1 MRILI
6 KNLILG
12 LLACVGLSGCMQH
25 NGRIGDWF
33 GTWKLESITVNGTD
47 DTAYA
52 GNIFFQFQTDK
63 VHIIEVD
70 TSVPTTRRDCF
81 GRWEE
86 SDGTLILDFS
96 YTADGTASQFIPMT
110 QTLLSHDVN
119 ILTIDSKSSKRMEW
133 TLDKTDPSQTVVYKL
148 KKQ

>member
-6 KNLILG
+6 KNLMLG

-119 ILTIDSKSSKRMEW
+119 ILTIDSQSSKRMEW
-133 TLDKTDPSQTVVYKL
+133 TLDKADPSQTIVYKL